1 MDCFLNAYVK
11 DKRWM
16 INLYVIQSPI
26 TLPGLWIALC
36 SSPVSSCVVGCGHFG
51 ESLGIPVPKVASNA

>member
-1 MDCFLNAYVK
+1 
-11 DKRWM
+11 M

-36 SSPVSSCVVGCGHFG
+36 SSPVPSCVVGCGHFG
-51 ESLGIPVPKVASNA
+51 ESLGIPVPKVAGNA